1 MPGADP
7 ARRAHQPAAR
17 PRAGVPPPR
26 PSSWGSDPRS
36 ANAAPPP
43 DTPRPRLAPSG
54 APPPSR
60 LARPARQN
68 QPVLFHS
75 HGHPCRSAPRS
86 RPPPPPRLIVPGW
99 PPARAPR
106 GWRARGTAGTAP
118 PPLTSD
124 SAQEQEAPQK
134 RHGGGR
140 AVRGVCRGRGCGR
153 RCGSPGAS
161 RAPDWLP
168 AAAPLHLRA
177 TPPSLR
183 R

>member
-1 MPGADP
+1 MEPEQCRAQTQRAAP
-7 ARRAHQPAAR
+7 THPRRA
-17 PRAGVPPPR
+17 
-26 PSSWGSDPRS
+26 PSSCGSDPRS
-36 ANAAPPP
+36 ANAAPTP
-43 DTPRPRLAPSG
+43 DTHAPVWPPPEPLHLLGSRAQPG
-54 APPPSR
+54 KISRCGSTRTATRAAAPPNR
-60 LARPARQN
+60 ARPLPHAS
-68 QPVLFHS
+68 LFPGGRRHE
-75 HGHPCRSAPRS
+75 
-86 RPPPPPRLIVPGW
+86 RPG
-99 PPARAPR
+99 A
-106 GWRARGTAGTAP
+106 GRARGPAGTAP